1 MIDTGVGM
9 TPEQIT
15 KIFQPFQQVGDIKKR
30 AEGTGLGLTITK
42 QLVELMGSAL
52 QVESIQAQGSR
63 FGFEVPFPVVLVSNE
78 IQERMTR
85 KVIGYQGEKRTILLV
100 DDRKENRL
108 VLQNMLEPLG
118 FEIVVGEEG
127 QQEVELARNIKPD
140 LILTDLLMPNKSGF
154 EAVQE
159 IRQIS
164 DLNQIPIIVVSANL
178 IDTVQKQSL
187 DSGCND
193 FLSKPIDEEQLLKL
207 LEKYLQL
214 EWIYE
219 ELDSSGLDSL
229 NLIDASLSE
238 EGKMLE
244 IPPSEEM
251 AILHQLAI
259 SGNMGK
265 IKQRAVYLKELD
277 QKYIPFALRLTS
289 LAEEFEDEKIIKLV
303 ERHSNFK

>member
-42 QLVELMGSAL
+42 QLVELMGGAL

-118 FEIVVGEEG
+118 F
-127 QQEVELARNIKPD
+127 
-140 LILTDLLMPNKSGF
+140 
-154 EAVQE
+154 
-159 IRQIS
+159 
-164 DLNQIPIIVVSANL
+164 
-178 IDTVQKQSL
+178 
-187 DSGCND
+187 
-193 FLSKPIDEEQLLKL
+193 
-207 LEKYLQL
+207 
-214 EWIYE
+214 
-219 ELDSSGLDSL
+219 
-229 NLIDASLSE
+229 
-238 EGKMLE
+238 
-244 IPPSEEM
+244 
-251 AILHQLAI
+251 
-259 SGNMGK
+259 
-265 IKQRAVYLKELD
+265 
-277 QKYIPFALRLTS
+277 
-289 LAEEFEDEKIIKLV
+289 
-303 ERHSNFK
+303 